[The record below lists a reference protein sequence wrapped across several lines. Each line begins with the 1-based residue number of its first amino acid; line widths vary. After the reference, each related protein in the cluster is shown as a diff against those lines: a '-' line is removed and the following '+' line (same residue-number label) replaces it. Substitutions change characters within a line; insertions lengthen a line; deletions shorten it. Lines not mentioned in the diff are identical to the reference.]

1 MKKRNNKVIVL
12 IVVAVLFA
20 VSLLIFIL
28 NYSKDNSSF
37 SILEKKWINDNTS
50 NVLDISVYNDVPVY
64 GKSGK
69 GVIFDL
75 LDDFTTTYGI
85 NFNKI
90 SYSVDSSSNLNK
102 NAFRVLNNNESLTN
116 KDILLYEDNYVLVST
131 EEEVIN
137 NINDI
142 DNHTVAVL
150 KTDLN
155 TVSNDLSEVKKIS
168 YLQKENV
175 NELEEALKNK
185 ETNYVIVPYNMY
197 MDFIL
202 KNDLHILYHFSD
214 ISKKYVLTI
223 EKKTFLDIMKKYYL
237 GYQKNKQQTSYKT
250 NLLSEFFYDKE
261 LTEADRMS
269 YNSSS
274 YNVGYITYMPFTGK
288 EEKDLV
294 GTLSNYLSGFEDLFD
309 VDLKVKY
316 YNNIEE
322 LKKDLSSG
330 ELDLAFANFNKNG
343 LNIDTILT
351 TNLFEEKYVVLSTEP
366 FAINSI
372 KGLKDKEVI
381 TVKNT
386 YINDYLNTNSIKN
399 TGYNNT
405 DDLLRNIKNKSIV
418 VIDKAKYDYYKTR
431 KFSDFKVIYEGVLP
445 YNYSFM
451 IRDVNK
457 NKIFSEMFTYYT
469 SSVNYDTIKYKDN
482 TNSKIYEFSLLTTFL
497 LAILVILIIIFL
509 IFFIKKKK
517 ENSTIVTNNDKLKGN
532 YDFNNT
538 GIYKLK
544 YIDTMTSLKNRA
556 YLNLK
561 IKEWDDNVI
570 YPQAFVIIDL
580 NNIKDINDSHGHEE
594 GDTIIKK
601 AASTLIVNQEPNTD
615 IIRTDGNEFLV
626 YMVGYSEKDVISYT
640 RKIYKELKE
649 LPYGY
654 GAAIGYSMIMDDI
667 KTVDDAINEA
677 TIDMR
682 NKKENNNG

>member
-1 MKKRNNKVIVL
+1 MMKKRNNKVIVL
-12 IVVAVLFA
+12 VIVAIVFV
-20 VSLLIFIL
+20 VSLLVFIL

-37 SILEKKWINDNTS
+37 SILEKKWINDNAS

-64 GKSGK
+64 GKNGK

-90 SYSVDSSSNLNK
+90 SYSIGSNSNLNK
-102 NAFRVLNNNESLTN
+102 SAFRVLSNNDEITTN
-116 KDILLYEDNYVLVST
+116 DILLYEDNYVLVGINNV
-131 EEEVIN
+131 VIN
-137 NINDI
+137 SIEDIND
-142 DNHTVAVL
+142 HTVAVL
-150 KTDLN
+150 KMDMN
-155 TVSNDLSEVKKIS
+155 TVSNDLSEMKKIS
-168 YLQKENV
+168 YLQKENI
-175 NELEEALKNK
+175 NELEEAIKN
-185 ETNYVIVPYNMY
+185 EEVEYAIVPYNMY

-202 KNDLHILYHFSD
+202 ENNLNILYHFSD

-223 EKKTFLDIMKKYYL
+223 ENKTFLDIMKKYYL
-237 GYQKNKQQTSYKT
+237 GYKEEKQASSYKA
-250 NLLSEFFYDKE
+250 NFLSEFFYDKNI
-261 LTEADRMS
+261 TEADRMS

-309 VDLKVKY
+309 IDLNVKY
-316 YNNIEE
+316 YGSVEE
-322 LKKDLSSG
+322 LKRDLSNG
-330 ELDLAFANFNKNG
+330 ELDLAFANFSENG

-351 TNLFEEKYVVLSTEP
+351 TNLFEERYVVLAKED

-372 KGLKDKEVI
+372 KGLDDREVI
-381 TVKNT
+381 TIKNT
-386 YINDYLNTNSIKN
+386 YLSDYLNINGIKN
-399 TGYNNT
+399 IGYNNT
-405 DDLLRNIKNKSIV
+405 DELLRKISNKSIV
-418 VIDKAKYDYYKTR
+418 VIDKATYDYYRNR
-431 KFSDFKVIYEGVLP
+431 KFSDFKVVYESTLP

-457 NKIFSEMFTYYT
+457 NEIFAEMFSYYT
-469 SSVNYDTIKYKDN
+469 SSVDYNIIKYKDN
-482 TNSKIYEFSLLTTFL
+482 TNSKIYEFSLLAFFL
-497 LAILVILIIIFL
+497 IAVLVVLLVIFLFFL
-509 IFFIKKKK
+509 IKRKKK
-517 ENSTIVTNNDKLKGN
+517 NNTIVSNND
-532 YDFNNT
+532 
-538 GIYKLK
+538 KLK

-561 IKEWDDNVI
+561 IKEWDENVI
-570 YPQAFVIIDL
+570 YPQAFVVIDL

-594 GDTIIKK
+594 GDIIIKK
-601 AASTLIVNQEPNTD
+601 AASTLIVNQEANTD

-654 GAAIGYSMIMDDI
+654 GAAVGYSMIMDDI

-682 NKKENNNG
+682 NKKGNNNG

>member
-1 MKKRNNKVIVL
+1 MKKRNNKIIVL

-150 KTDLN
+150 KKDLN

-223 EKKTFLDIMKKYYL
+223 ENKTFLDIMKKYYL

-261 LTEADRMS
+261 ITEADRMS

-316 YNNIEE
+316 YNNIEK

-372 KGLKDKEVI
+372 KGLKNKEVI

-418 VIDKAKYDYYKTR
+418 VIDKATYDYYKTR

-517 ENSTIVTNNDKLKGN
+517 ENSTIVTNNDKLK
-532 YDFNNT
+532 
-538 GIYKLK
+538 

-556 YLNLK
+556 
-561 IKEWDDNVI
+561 WDDNVI

-594 GDTIIKK
+594 GDTVIKK

>member
-1 MKKRNNKVIVL
+1 MKKRNNKIIVL

-150 KTDLN
+150 KKDLN

-202 KNDLHILYHFSD
+202 KNDLHILYHLSD

-223 EKKTFLDIMKKYYL
+223 ENKTFLDIMKKYYL

-250 NLLSEFFYDKE
+250 NFLSEFFYDKE
-261 LTEADRMS
+261 ITEADRMS

-294 GTLSNYLSGFEDLFD
+294 GTLSNYLSSFEDLFD

-316 YNNIEE
+316 YNNIEK

-372 KGLKDKEVI
+372 KGLKNKEVI

-418 VIDKAKYDYYKTR
+418 VIDKATYDYYKTR

-517 ENSTIVTNNDKLKGN
+517 ENSTIVTNNDKLK
-532 YDFNNT
+532 
-538 GIYKLK
+538 

-580 NNIKDINDSHGHEE
+580 NNIKDINDSHGH
-594 GDTIIKK
+594 
-601 AASTLIVNQEPNTD
+601 
-615 IIRTDGNEFLV
+615 
-626 YMVGYSEKDVISYT
+626 
-640 RKIYKELKE
+640 
-649 LPYGY
+649 
-654 GAAIGYSMIMDDI
+654 
-667 KTVDDAINEA
+667 
-677 TIDMR
+677 
-682 NKKENNNG
+682 

>member
-1 MKKRNNKVIVL
+1 MKKRNNKIIVL

-150 KTDLN
+150 KKDLN

-202 KNDLHILYHFSD
+202 KNDLHILYHLSD

-223 EKKTFLDIMKKYYL
+223 ENKTFLDIMKKYYL

-250 NLLSEFFYDKE
+250 NFLSEFFYDKE
-261 LTEADRMS
+261 ITEADRMS

-288 EEKDLV
+288 EVKDLV
-294 GTLSNYLSGFEDLFD
+294 GTLSNYLSSFEDLFD

-316 YNNIEE
+316 YNIEK

-372 KGLKDKEVI
+372 KGLKNKEVI

-418 VIDKAKYDYYKTR
+418 VIDKATYDYYKTR

-517 ENSTIVTNNDKLKGN
+517 ENSTIVTNNDKLK
-532 YDFNNT
+532 
-538 GIYKLK
+538 

-594 GDTIIKK
+594 GDTVIKK
-601 AASTLIVNQEPNTD
+601 AASTLIVNQEANTD

-654 GAAIGYSMIMDDI
+654 GATIGYSMIMDDI

>member
-1 MKKRNNKVIVL
+1 MKKRNNKIIVL

-150 KTDLN
+150 KKDLN

-202 KNDLHILYHFSD
+202 KNDLHILYHLSD

-223 EKKTFLDIMKKYYL
+223 ENKTFLDIMKKYYL

-250 NLLSEFFYDKE
+250 NFLSEFFYDKE
-261 LTEADRMS
+261 ITEADRMS

-418 VIDKAKYDYYKTR
+418 VIDKATYDYYKTR

-497 LAILVILIIIFL
+497 LAILVILIIIF
-509 IFFIKKKK
+509 
-517 ENSTIVTNNDKLKGN
+517 
-532 YDFNNT
+532 
-538 GIYKLK
+538 
-544 YIDTMTSLKNRA
+544 
-556 YLNLK
+556 
-561 IKEWDDNVI
+561 
-570 YPQAFVIIDL
+570 
-580 NNIKDINDSHGHEE
+580 
-594 GDTIIKK
+594 
-601 AASTLIVNQEPNTD
+601 
-615 IIRTDGNEFLV
+615 
-626 YMVGYSEKDVISYT
+626 
-640 RKIYKELKE
+640 
-649 LPYGY
+649 
-654 GAAIGYSMIMDDI
+654 
-667 KTVDDAINEA
+667 
-677 TIDMR
+677 
-682 NKKENNNG
+682 

>member
-1 MKKRNNKVIVL
+1 MKKRNNKIIVL

-150 KTDLN
+150 KKDLN

-175 NELEEALKNK
+175 NELEGALKNK

-202 KNDLHILYHFSD
+202 KNDLHILYHLSD

-223 EKKTFLDIMKKYYL
+223 ENKTFLDIMKKYYL

-250 NLLSEFFYDKE
+250 NFLSEFFYDKE
-261 LTEADRMS
+261 ITEADRMS

-418 VIDKAKYDYYKTR
+418 VIDKATYDYYKTR

-517 ENSTIVTNNDKLKGN
+517 ENSTIVTNNDKLK
-532 YDFNNT
+532 
-538 GIYKLK
+538 

-640 RKIYKELKE
+640 RKIYK
-649 LPYGY
+649 
-654 GAAIGYSMIMDDI
+654 
-667 KTVDDAINEA
+667 
-677 TIDMR
+677 
-682 NKKENNNG
+682 

>member
-1 MKKRNNKVIVL
+1 MKKRNNKIIVL

-150 KTDLN
+150 KKDLN

-223 EKKTFLDIMKKYYL
+223 ENKTFLDIMKKYYL
-237 GYQKNKQQTSYKT
+237 GYQKNKQQISYKT
-250 NLLSEFFYDKE
+250 NFLSEFFYDKE
-261 LTEADRMS
+261 ITEADRMS

-399 TGYNNT
+399 TRYNNT

-418 VIDKAKYDYYKTR
+418 VIDKATYDYYKTR

-517 ENSTIVTNNDKLKGN
+517 ENSTIVTNND
-532 YDFNNT
+532 
-538 GIYKLK
+538 KLK

-654 GAAIGYSMIMDDI
+654 GAAIEIGRAH
-667 KTVDDAINEA
+667 V
-677 TIDMR
+677 
-682 NKKENNNG
+682 

>member
-1 MKKRNNKVIVL
+1 MKKRNNKIIVL

-150 KTDLN
+150 KKDLN

-202 KNDLHILYHFSD
+202 KNDLHILYHLSD

-223 EKKTFLDIMKKYYL
+223 ENKTFLDIMKKYYL

-250 NLLSEFFYDKE
+250 NFLSEFFYDKE
-261 LTEADRMS
+261 ITEADRMS

-294 GTLSNYLSGFEDLFD
+294 GTLSNYLSSFEDLFD

-316 YNNIEE
+316 YNNIEK
-322 LKKDLSSG
+322 LKKALSSG

-372 KGLKDKEVI
+372 KGLKNKEVI

-405 DDLLRNIKNKSIV
+405 DDLLRNIKNKS
-418 VIDKAKYDYYKTR
+418 
-431 KFSDFKVIYEGVLP
+431 
-445 YNYSFM
+445 
-451 IRDVNK
+451 
-457 NKIFSEMFTYYT
+457 
-469 SSVNYDTIKYKDN
+469 
-482 TNSKIYEFSLLTTFL
+482 
-497 LAILVILIIIFL
+497 
-509 IFFIKKKK
+509 KKKNQITK
-517 ENSTIVTNNDKLKGN
+517 LETTGSNLPRKTIG
-532 YDFNNT
+532 
-538 GIYKLK
+538 
-544 YIDTMTSLKNRA
+544 
-556 YLNLK
+556 
-561 IKEWDDNVI
+561 
-570 YPQAFVIIDL
+570 
-580 NNIKDINDSHGHEE
+580 
-594 GDTIIKK
+594 
-601 AASTLIVNQEPNTD
+601 
-615 IIRTDGNEFLV
+615 
-626 YMVGYSEKDVISYT
+626 
-640 RKIYKELKE
+640 
-649 LPYGY
+649 
-654 GAAIGYSMIMDDI
+654 
-667 KTVDDAINEA
+667 
-677 TIDMR
+677 
-682 NKKENNNG
+682 

>member
-1 MKKRNNKVIVL
+1 MDFDTIINRKGTYCTQWDYIKDRFGVNDLLPFTISDMDLASPDEIIESLINRVNHKIFGYSRWNHDDFKNSIELWYKKRFNFDINKDDIVYSPSVIY
-12 IVVAVLFA
+12 A
-20 VSLLIFIL
+20 VSNFIRMKS
-28 NYSKDNSSF
+28 N
-37 SILEKKWINDNTS
+37 INDN
-50 NVLDISVYNDVPVY
+50 VLILTPAYDGFFKTIKANNRNIISSSLKKSDSKYEVDFNDFEE
-64 GKSGK
+64 KC
-69 GVIFDL
+69 
-75 LDDFTTTYGI
+75 
-85 NFNKI
+85 KI
-90 SYSVDSSSNLNK
+90 SKVFVFCSPHN
-102 NAFRVLNNNESLTN
+102 
-116 KDILLYEDNYVLVST
+116 
-131 EEEVIN
+131 
-137 NINDI
+137 
-142 DNHTVAVL
+142 
-150 KTDLN
+150 
-155 TVSNDLSEVKKIS
+155 
-168 YLQKENV
+168 
-175 NELEEALKNK
+175 
-185 ETNYVIVPYNMY
+185 P
-197 MDFIL
+197 
-202 KNDLHILYHFSD
+202 
-214 ISKKYVLTI
+214 
-223 EKKTFLDIMKKYYL
+223 
-237 GYQKNKQQTSYKT
+237 
-250 NLLSEFFYDKE
+250 
-261 LTEADRMS
+261 
-269 YNSSS
+269 
-274 YNVGYITYMPFTGK
+274 VG
-288 EEKDLV
+288 
-294 GTLSNYLSGFEDLFD
+294 
-309 VDLKVKY
+309 KVWD
-316 YNNIEE
+316 IEE

-418 VIDKAKYDYYKTR
+418 VIDKATYDYYKTR

-517 ENSTIVTNNDKLKGN
+517 ENSTIVTNND
-532 YDFNNT
+532 
-538 GIYKLK
+538 KLK

>member
-1 MKKRNNKVIVL
+1 MKNILIGHGGAPTSVINASLAGAIKEIKRRDFKGKIYASKFGSAGILKEELIDLTEITDEEIELLIRTPGSAIGTSRFPLYEKEYEQIVDNLIKHDIGYVLFTGGNGSMDTIGNIYKYAKKRNYDITCVGIPKTIDNDIAVLDHAPGFISCAKYIMQTVSDCAQDVKGLPIHVSVIEVMGRNAGWL
-12 IVVAVLFA
+12 AASSALARTKSGDAPHIILFPEIPFDEEKFLKAVKEKHEKYGGVIVVA
-20 VSLLIFIL
+20 
-28 NYSKDNSSF
+28 
-37 SILEKKWINDNTS
+37 
-50 NVLDISVYNDVPVY
+50 
-64 GKSGK
+64 
-69 GVIFDL
+69 
-75 LDDFTTTYGI
+75 
-85 NFNKI
+85 
-90 SYSVDSSSNLNK
+90 
-102 NAFRVLNNNESLTN
+102 
-116 KDILLYEDNYVLVST
+116 
-131 EEEVIN
+131 
-137 NINDI
+137 
-142 DNHTVAVL
+142 
-150 KTDLN
+150 
-155 TVSNDLSEVKKIS
+155 SE
-168 YLQKENV
+168 
-175 NELEEALKNK
+175 
-185 ETNYVIVPYNMY
+185 
-197 MDFIL
+197 
-202 KNDLHILYHFSD
+202 
-214 ISKKYVLTI
+214 
-223 EKKTFLDIMKKYYL
+223 
-237 GYQKNKQQTSYKT
+237 
-250 NLLSEFFYDKE
+250 
-261 LTEADRMS
+261 
-269 YNSSS
+269 
-274 YNVGYITYMPFTGK
+274 
-288 EEKDLV
+288 
-294 GTLSNYLSGFEDLFD
+294 
-309 VDLKVKY
+309 
-316 YNNIEE
+316 
-322 LKKDLSSG
+322 
-330 ELDLAFANFNKNG
+330 
-343 LNIDTILT
+343 
-351 TNLFEEKYVVLSTEP
+351 
-366 FAINSI
+366 
-372 KGLKDKEVI
+372 GLKDKEVI

-418 VIDKAKYDYYKTR
+418 VIDKATYDYYKTR

-517 ENSTIVTNNDKLKGN
+517 ENSTIVTNND
-532 YDFNNT
+532 
-538 GIYKLK
+538 KLK